1 MEWVKLNMAFASIIC
16 AWLVLYA
23 TRRTFKDVIVRLA
36 LMYIVL
42 VAMCCLVEFALLQ
55 QVDLYLCTGIA
66 VVFGTI
72 GMLFAFFATRHATK
86 KVKKEEK
93 K

>member
-1 MEWVKLNMAFASIIC
+1 
-16 AWLVLYA
+16 
-23 TRRTFKDVIVRLA
+23 
-36 LMYIVL
+36 MYIVL

-72 GMLFAFFATRHATK
+72 GMLFAFFATRHTK
-86 KVKKEEK
+86 KKEEK